1 MKAEEAE
8 TVGKVAR
15 VATICQAGRFYDTV
29 EGNLKHIM
37 KLMGIAF
44 SCEPD
49 LVCLPEAFATA
60 SVRKPLAELAEP
72 LDGPIVRAVAEK
84 AREHSSYIVCPLYT
98 KRSERVYNSAVVL
111 DRSGDVVGVYDKLHP
126 VTSSHDYT
134 VFEEGV
140 TPGSEVKVFDLDF
153 GRIGVLICF
162 DIMFPET
169 WQALAEKGA
178 MMVVWCSAYNGGF
191 ALQAYAYLL
200 HRYVVSSVRTDRS
213 VVVDP
218 LGNVVAETDAL
229 KNVAVAELSLDY
241 AVAHY
246 DFNYSVPD
254 WVVRKYGRRVEV
266 RSSRDDA
273 LFLVESRDPS
283 LTVEQLQREFG
294 FEPVDV
300 YVRRHRLAYEHL
312 LRGEKPPPQEAA
324 HGKRAM
330 YSKEE

>member
-1 MKAEEAE
+1 MGKAAI
-8 TVGKVAR
+8 
-15 VATICQAGRFYDTV
+15 VATICQAGRFYGTV
-29 EGNLKHIM
+29 EENLKHVA
-37 KLMGIAF
+37 KLMEIAF
-44 SCEPD
+44 SYEPD

-60 SVRKPLAELAEP
+60 SIRKPLEELAEP
-72 LDGPIVRAVAEK
+72 LDGPVVRAMAEM
-84 AREHSSYIVCPLYT
+84 AREHGSYIVCPLYT
-98 KRSERVYNSAVVL
+98 KRGGGIYNSAVVL

-140 TPGSEVKVFDLDF
+140 TPGSELKVFDLDF
-153 GRIGVLICF
+153 GRVGVQICF

-169 WQALAEKGA
+169 WRELAEKGA
-178 MMVVWCSAYNGGF
+178 KMVVWCSAYNGGF
-191 ALQAYAYLL
+191 ALRAYAYLL
-200 HRYVVSSVRTDRS
+200 RYYVVSSVRTDKS

-229 KNVAVAELSLDY
+229 KNIAVAELSLDY

-254 WVVRKYGRRVEV
+254 WIMRKYGRRVEV

-294 FEPVDV
+294 FEPVDA
-300 YVRRHRLAYEHL
+300 YVRRHKLAYEHI
-312 LRGEKPPPQEAA
+312 LRGERPPPQEAA
-324 HGKRAM
+324 HGRRAM
-330 YSKEE
+330 YSKVE

>member
-1 MKAEEAE
+1 MGKA
-8 TVGKVAR
+8 AR
-15 VATICQAGRFYDTV
+15 VATVCQAGRFYGTV
-29 EGNLKHIM
+29 EGNLKHVA
-37 KLMGIAF
+37 KLMEIAF
-44 SCEPD
+44 SYDPD

-60 SVRKPLAELAEP
+60 SVRKPLEELAEP
-72 LDGPIVRAVAEK
+72 LDGPIVRAMAEM
-84 AREHSSYIVCPLYT
+84 AREHGSYIICPLYT
-98 KRSERVYNSAVVL
+98 KRGGRIYNSAVVL

-140 TPGSEVKVFDLDF
+140 TPGSELKVFDLDF
-153 GRIGVLICF
+153 GRVGIQICF

-169 WQALAEKGA
+169 WRELAERGA
-178 MMVVWCSAYNGGF
+178 KMVVWCSAYNGGF
-191 ALQAYAYLL
+191 ALRAYAYL
-200 HRYVVSSVRTDRS
+200 HRYYVVSSVRTDKS

-241 AVAHY
+241 AVVHY

-254 WVVRKYGRRVEV
+254 WIMRKYGRRVEV

-294 FEPVDV
+294 FEPVEV
-300 YVRRHRLAYEHL
+300 YVRRHRLAYGRL
-312 LRGEKPPPQEAA
+312 LRGERPPPQEAA
-324 HGKRAM
+324 HGRRPM
-330 YSKEE
+330 YSKVE

>member
-1 MKAEEAE
+1 MGKA
-8 TVGKVAR
+8 AR
-15 VATICQAGRFYDTV
+15 VATICQAGRFYGTV
-29 EGNLKHIM
+29 EENLKHVA
-37 KLMGIAF
+37 KLMETAF
-44 SCEPD
+44 SYEPD

-60 SVRKPLAELAEP
+60 SVRKPLEELAEP
-72 LDGPIVRAVAEK
+72 LDGPIVKAMAEM
-84 AREHSSYIVCPLYT
+84 AREHGSYVICPLYT
-98 KRSERVYNSAVVL
+98 KRGGGIYNSAVVL

-140 TPGSEVKVFDLDF
+140 TPGSELKVFDLDF
-153 GRIGVLICF
+153 GRVGVQICF

-169 WQALAEKGA
+169 WRELAEKGA
-178 MMVVWCSAYNGGF
+178 KMVVWCSAYNGGF
-191 ALQAYAYLL
+191 ALRAYAYLL
-200 HRYVVSSVRTDRS
+200 RYYVVSSVRTDKS

-229 KNVAVAELSLDY
+229 KNIAVAELSLDY

-254 WVVRKYGRRVEV
+254 WIMRKYGRRVEV

-294 FEPVDV
+294 FEPVDA
-300 YVRRHRLAYEHL
+300 YVRRHKLAYEHI
-312 LRGEKPPPQEAA
+312 LRGERPPPQEAA
-324 HGKRAM
+324 HGRRAM
-330 YSKEE
+330 YSKVE

>member
-1 MKAEEAE
+1 
-8 TVGKVAR
+8 VGKAAR
-15 VATICQAGRFYDTV
+15 VATICQAGRFYGTV
-29 EGNLKHIM
+29 EENLKHVA
-37 KLMGIAF
+37 KLMETAF
-44 SCEPD
+44 SYEPD

-60 SVRKPLAELAEP
+60 SVRKPLEELAEP
-72 LDGPIVRAVAEK
+72 LDGPVVRAMAEK
-84 AREHSSYIVCPLYT
+84 AREHGSYIVCPLYT
-98 KRSERVYNSAVVL
+98 KRGGGIYNSAVVL

-140 TPGSEVKVFDLDF
+140 TPGSELKVFDLDF
-153 GRIGVLICF
+153 GRVGVQICF

-169 WQALAEKGA
+169 WRELAEKGA
-178 MMVVWCSAYNGGF
+178 KMVVWCSAYNGGF
-191 ALQAYAYLL
+191 ALRAYAYLL
-200 HRYVVSSVRTDRS
+200 RYYVVSSVRTDKS

-229 KNVAVAELSLDY
+229 KNIAVAELSLDY

-254 WVVRKYGRRVEV
+254 WIMRKYGRRVEV

-294 FEPVDV
+294 FEPVEV
-300 YVRRHRLAYEHL
+300 YVRRHKLAYERI
-312 LRGEKPPPQEAA
+312 LRGERPPPQEAA
-324 HGKRAM
+324 HGRRAM
-330 YSKEE
+330 YSKVE

>member
-1 MKAEEAE
+1 
-8 TVGKVAR
+8 VGKAAR
-15 VATICQAGRFYDTV
+15 VATICQAGRFYGTV
-29 EGNLKHIM
+29 EENLKHVA
-37 KLMGIAF
+37 KLMETAF
-44 SCEPD
+44 SYEPD

-60 SVRKPLAELAEP
+60 SVRKPLEELAEP
-72 LDGPIVRAVAEK
+72 LDGPIVKAMAEM
-84 AREHSSYIVCPLYT
+84 AREHGSYVICPLYT
-98 KRSERVYNSAVVL
+98 KRGGGIYNSAVVL

-140 TPGSEVKVFDLDF
+140 TPGSELKVFDLDF
-153 GRIGVLICF
+153 GRVGVQICF

-169 WQALAEKGA
+169 WRELAEKGA
-178 MMVVWCSAYNGGF
+178 KMVVWCSAYNGGF
-191 ALQAYAYLL
+191 ALRAYAYLL
-200 HRYVVSSVRTDRS
+200 RYYVVSSVRTDKS

-229 KNVAVAELSLDY
+229 KNIAVAELSLDY

-254 WVVRKYGRRVEV
+254 WIMRKYGRRVEV

-294 FEPVDV
+294 FEPVDA
-300 YVRRHRLAYEHL
+300 YVRRHKLAYERI
-312 LRGEKPPPQEAA
+312 LRGERPPPQEAA
-324 HGKRAM
+324 HGRRAM
-330 YSKEE
+330 YSKVE

>member
-1 MKAEEAE
+1 MGKAAI
-8 TVGKVAR
+8 
-15 VATICQAGRFYDTV
+15 VATICQAGRFYGTV
-29 EGNLKHIM
+29 EENLKHVA
-37 KLMGIAF
+37 KLMETAF
-44 SCEPD
+44 SYEPD

-60 SVRKPLAELAEP
+60 SVRKPLEELAEP
-72 LDGPIVRAVAEK
+72 LDGPIVKAMAEM
-84 AREHSSYIVCPLYT
+84 AREHGSYIVCPLYT
-98 KRSERVYNSAVVL
+98 KRGGGIYNSAVVL

-140 TPGSEVKVFDLDF
+140 TPGSELKVFDLDF
-153 GRIGVLICF
+153 GRVGVQICF

-169 WQALAEKGA
+169 WRELAEKGA
-178 MMVVWCSAYNGGF
+178 KMVVWCSAYNGGF
-191 ALQAYAYLL
+191 ALRAYAYLL
-200 HRYVVSSVRTDRS
+200 RYYVVSSVRTDKS

-229 KNVAVAELSLDY
+229 KNIAVAELSLDY

-254 WVVRKYGRRVEV
+254 WIMRKYGRRVEV

-294 FEPVDV
+294 FEPVDA
-300 YVRRHRLAYEHL
+300 YVRRHKLAYEHI
-312 LRGEKPPPQEAA
+312 LRGERPPPQEAA
-324 HGKRAM
+324 HGRRAM
-330 YSKEE
+330 YSKVE

>member
-1 MKAEEAE
+1 
-8 TVGKVAR
+8 VGKAAR
-15 VATICQAGRFYDTV
+15 VATICQAGRFYGTV
-29 EGNLKHIM
+29 EENLKHVA
-37 KLMGIAF
+37 KLMETAF
-44 SCEPD
+44 SYEPD

-60 SVRKPLAELAEP
+60 SVRKPLEELAEP
-72 LDGPIVRAVAEK
+72 LDGPIVKAMAEM
-84 AREHSSYIVCPLYT
+84 AREHGSYIICPLYT
-98 KRSERVYNSAVVL
+98 KRGGGIYNSAVVL

-140 TPGSEVKVFDLDF
+140 TPGSELKVFDLDF
-153 GRIGVLICF
+153 GRVGVQICF

-169 WQALAEKGA
+169 WRELAEKGA
-178 MMVVWCSAYNGGF
+178 KMVVWCSAYNGGF
-191 ALQAYAYLL
+191 ALRAYAYL
-200 HRYVVSSVRTDRS
+200 HRYYVVSSVRTDKS

-229 KNVAVAELSLDY
+229 KNIAVAELSLDY

-254 WVVRKYGRRVEV
+254 WIMRKYGRRVEV

-294 FEPVDV
+294 FEPVEV
-300 YVRRHRLAYEHL
+300 YVRRHRLAYERL
-312 LRGEKPPPQEAA
+312 LRGERPPPQEAA
-324 HGKRAM
+324 HGRRPM
-330 YSKEE
+330 YSKVE

>member
-1 MKAEEAE
+1 MGKA
-8 TVGKVAR
+8 AR
-15 VATICQAGRFYDTV
+15 VATICQAGRFYGTV
-29 EGNLKHIM
+29 EENLKHVA
-37 KLMGIAF
+37 KLMETAF
-44 SCEPD
+44 SYEPD

-60 SVRKPLAELAEP
+60 SVRKPLEELAEP
-72 LDGPIVRAVAEK
+72 LDGPIVKAMAEM
-84 AREHSSYIVCPLYT
+84 AREHGSYVICPLYT
-98 KRSERVYNSAVVL
+98 KRGGGIYNSAVVL

-140 TPGSEVKVFDLDF
+140 TPGSELKVFDLDF
-153 GRIGVLICF
+153 GRVGVQICF

-169 WQALAEKGA
+169 WRELAEKGA
-178 MMVVWCSAYNGGF
+178 KMVVWCSAYNGGF
-191 ALQAYAYLL
+191 ALRAYAYLL
-200 HRYVVSSVRTDRS
+200 RYYVVSSVRTDKS

-229 KNVAVAELSLDY
+229 KNIAVAELSLDY

-254 WVVRKYGRRVEV
+254 WIMRKYGRRVEV

-294 FEPVDV
+294 FEPVDA
-300 YVRRHRLAYEHL
+300 YVRRHKLAYERI
-312 LRGEKPPPQEAA
+312 LRGERPPPQEAA
-324 HGKRAM
+324 HGRRAM
-330 YSKEE
+330 YSKVE

>member
-1 MKAEEAE
+1 
-8 TVGKVAR
+8 VGKAAR
-15 VATICQAGRFYDTV
+15 VATICQAGRFYGTV
-29 EGNLKHIM
+29 EENLKHVA
-37 KLMGIAF
+37 KLMEIAF
-44 SCEPD
+44 SYEPD

-60 SVRKPLAELAEP
+60 SVRKPLEELAEP
-72 LDGPIVRAVAEK
+72 LDGPIVRAMAEM
-84 AREHSSYIVCPLYT
+84 AREHGSYVICPLYT
-98 KRSERVYNSAVVL
+98 KRGGRIYNSAVVL

-140 TPGSEVKVFDLDF
+140 TPGSELKVFDLDF
-153 GRIGVLICF
+153 GRVGVQICF

-169 WQALAEKGA
+169 WRELAEKGA
-178 MMVVWCSAYNGGF
+178 KMVVWCSAYNGGF
-191 ALQAYAYLL
+191 ALRAYAYL
-200 HRYVVSSVRTDRS
+200 HRYYVVSSVRTDKS

-254 WVVRKYGRRVEV
+254 WIMRKYGRRVEV

-294 FEPVDV
+294 FEPVEV
-300 YVRRHRLAYEHL
+300 YVRRHRLAYERI
-312 LRGEKPPPQEAA
+312 LRGERPPPQEAA
-324 HGKRAM
+324 HGRRAM
-330 YSKEE
+330 YSKVE

>member
-1 MKAEEAE
+1 MGKA
-8 TVGKVAR
+8 AR
-15 VATICQAGRFYDTV
+15 VATICQAGRFYGTV
-29 EGNLKHIM
+29 EENLKHVA
-37 KLMGIAF
+37 KLMETAF
-44 SCEPD
+44 SYEPD

-60 SVRKPLAELAEP
+60 SIRKPLEELAEP
-72 LDGPIVRAVAEK
+72 LDGPIVKAMAEM
-84 AREHSSYIVCPLYT
+84 AREHGSYVICPLYT
-98 KRSERVYNSAVVL
+98 KRGGGIYNSAVVL

-140 TPGSEVKVFDLDF
+140 TPGSELKVFDLDF
-153 GRIGVLICF
+153 GRVGVQICF

-169 WQALAEKGA
+169 WRELAEKGA
-178 MMVVWCSAYNGGF
+178 KMVVWCSAYNGGF
-191 ALQAYAYLL
+191 ALRAYAYLL
-200 HRYVVSSVRTDRS
+200 RYYVVSSVRTDKS

-229 KNVAVAELSLDY
+229 KNIAVAELSLDY

-254 WVVRKYGRRVEV
+254 WIMRKYGRRVEV

-294 FEPVDV
+294 FEPVDA
-300 YVRRHRLAYEHL
+300 YVRRHKLAYEHI
-312 LRGEKPPPQEAA
+312 LRGERPPPQEAA
-324 HGKRAM
+324 HGRRAM
-330 YSKEE
+330 YSKVE

>member
-1 MKAEEAE
+1 
-8 TVGKVAR
+8 VGKAAR
-15 VATICQAGRFYDTV
+15 VATVCQAGRFYGTV
-29 EGNLKHIM
+29 EGNLKHVA
-37 KLMGIAF
+37 KLMEIAF
-44 SCEPD
+44 SYDPD

-60 SVRKPLAELAEP
+60 SVRKPLEELAEP
-72 LDGPIVRAVAEK
+72 LDGPIVRAMAEM
-84 AREHSSYIVCPLYT
+84 AREHGSYIICPLYT
-98 KRSERVYNSAVVL
+98 KRGGRIYNSAVVL

-140 TPGSEVKVFDLDF
+140 TPGSELKVFDLDF
-153 GRIGVLICF
+153 GRVGIQICF

-169 WQALAEKGA
+169 WRELAERGA
-178 MMVVWCSAYNGGF
+178 KMVVWCSAYNGGF
-191 ALQAYAYLL
+191 ALRAYAYL
-200 HRYVVSSVRTDRS
+200 HRYYVVSSVRTDKS

-241 AVAHY
+241 AVVHY

-254 WVVRKYGRRVEV
+254 WIMRKYGRRVEV

-294 FEPVDV
+294 FEPVEV
-300 YVRRHRLAYEHL
+300 YVRRHRLAYGRL
-312 LRGEKPPPQEAA
+312 LRGERPPPQEAA
-324 HGKRAM
+324 HGRRPM
-330 YSKEE
+330 YSKVE

>member
-1 MKAEEAE
+1 MGKA
-8 TVGKVAR
+8 AR
-15 VATICQAGRFYDTV
+15 VATICQAGRFYGTV
-29 EGNLKHIM
+29 EENLKHVA
-37 KLMGIAF
+37 KLMETAF
-44 SCEPD
+44 SYEPD

-60 SVRKPLAELAEP
+60 SVRKPLEELAEP
-72 LDGPIVRAVAEK
+72 LDGPIVKAMAEM
-84 AREHSSYIVCPLYT
+84 AREHGSYVICPLYT
-98 KRSERVYNSAVVL
+98 KRGGGIYNSAVVL

-140 TPGSEVKVFDLDF
+140 TPGSELKVFDLDF
-153 GRIGVLICF
+153 GRVGVQICF

-169 WQALAEKGA
+169 WRELAEKGA
-178 MMVVWCSAYNGGF
+178 KMVVWCSAYNGGF
-191 ALQAYAYLL
+191 ALRAYAYLL
-200 HRYVVSSVRTDRS
+200 RYYVVSSVRTDKS

-241 AVAHY
+241 AVVHY

-254 WVVRKYGRRVEV
+254 WIMRKYGRRVEV

-294 FEPVDV
+294 FEPVDA
-300 YVRRHRLAYEHL
+300 YVRRHKLAYERI
-312 LRGEKPPPQEAA
+312 LRGERPPPQEAA
-324 HGKRAM
+324 HGRRAM
-330 YSKEE
+330 YSKVE

>member
-1 MKAEEAE
+1 
-8 TVGKVAR
+8 VGKAAR
-15 VATICQAGRFYDTV
+15 VATICQAGRFYGTV
-29 EGNLKHIM
+29 EENLKHVA
-37 KLMGIAF
+37 KLMETAF
-44 SCEPD
+44 SYEPD

-60 SVRKPLAELAEP
+60 SVRKPLEELAEP
-72 LDGPIVRAVAEK
+72 LDGPIVKAMAEM
-84 AREHSSYIVCPLYT
+84 AREHGSYVICPLYT
-98 KRSERVYNSAVVL
+98 KRGGGIYNSAVVL

-140 TPGSEVKVFDLDF
+140 TPGSELKVFDLDF
-153 GRIGVLICF
+153 GRVGVQICF

-169 WQALAEKGA
+169 WRELAEKGA
-178 MMVVWCSAYNGGF
+178 KMVVWCSAYNGGF
-191 ALQAYAYLL
+191 ALRAYAYL
-200 HRYVVSSVRTDRS
+200 HHYYVVSSVRTDKS

-229 KNVAVAELSLDY
+229 KNIAVAELSLDY

-254 WVVRKYGRRVEV
+254 WIMRKYGRRVEV

-294 FEPVDV
+294 FEPVEV
-300 YVRRHRLAYEHL
+300 YVRRHRLAYEHI
-312 LRGEKPPPQEAA
+312 LRGERPPPQEAA
-324 HGKRAM
+324 HGRRPM
-330 YSKEE
+330 YSKVE